1 MKEKLSVHLVT
12 WNGSKY
18 IPYLFDSLKKQT
30 FSDWKLVILDNGSE
44 DDTVAMIKKELTDN
58 RLQTT
63 DSFVDVEFI
72 EKKQNLGFAGGHNFL
87 FQKMTNSE
95 QGTEYFLLLNQDM
108 YLQPDVF
115 EKLVKF
121 LNENK
126 DVASVTPRLMKWNF
140 SQIDIDFSESLTNYV
155 DSLGLKIMK
164 NRRVVEK
171 YVGKDWDEKKAKME
185 LSFRTQDEALEVFGV
200 SGALPMYRRKA
211 IEKVQFSDGNFF
223 DNLYES
229 YKEDVDLSWRLRL
242 SGFKSFVLLD
252 AVTYHD
258 RSAGG
263 QERLG
268 DKTSAE
274 NKKNQSALVKYHSY
288 KNHLMTLYKNEY
300 GKNFSLDF
308 LFIIWYELKK
318 FVYFLLFDRKVLKGV
333 SVIWENRKLLK
344 QRREEVKQMRNVSYK
359 ELRVWWK

>member
-30 FSDWKLVILDNGSE
+30 YKDWKLFVWENASSDETANL
-44 DDTVAMIKKELTDN
+44 IKKELENFDIPHEYF
-58 RLQTT
+58 
-63 DSFVDVEFI
+63 DS
-72 EKKQNLGFAGGHNFL
+72 EKNLGFAGGHNEL
-87 FQKMTNSE
+87 FKKTDSD
-95 QGTEYFLLLNQDM
+95 YFLLLNQDM

-200 SGALPMYRRKA
+200 SGALPMYRKSA
-211 IEKVQFSDGNFF
+211 IDMVKFSDGNFF

-318 FVYFLLFDRKVLKGV
+318 FVYFLLFDRKVLKGL

-344 QRREEVKQMRNVSYK
+344 QSREEVKQMRNVSYK
-359 ELRVWWK
+359 ELRIWWK

>member
-1 MKEKLSVHLVT
+1 MSQKLSIHLVS

-30 FSDWKLVILDNGSE
+30 YKDWKLFVWENASS
-44 DDTVAMIKKELTDN
+44 DDTAELIKKELENFD
-58 RLQTT
+58 LPYEYL
-63 DSFVDVEFI
+63 DS
-72 EKKQNLGFAGGHNFL
+72 KKNIGFAGGHNEL
-87 FQKMTNSE
+87 YRGMGNE
-95 QGTEYFLLLNQDM
+95 ERGTSEYFLLLNQDM
-108 YLQPDVF
+108 YLMPDVL

-140 SQIDIDFSESLTNYV
+140 NQIDIDFSDSLTNYV

-185 LSFRTQDEALEVFGV
+185 LSFRAHDESLEVFGV
-200 SGALPMYRRKA
+200 SGALPMYRKSA
-211 IEKVQFSDGNFF
+211 IDMVKFSDGNFF

-242 SGFKSFVLLD
+242 FGFKSFVLLD

-263 QERLG
+263 QEKLG

-274 NKKNQSALVKYHSY
+274 NKKKQSAWVKYHSY

-318 FVYFLLFDRKVLKGV
+318 FVYFLVFDRKVLKGL
-333 SVIWENRKLLK
+333 SVIWENKKLLK
-344 QRREEVKQMRNVSYK
+344 QRREEVTQMRNVSYK

>member
-1 MKEKLSVHLVT
+1 MKLSIHLVT

-30 FSDWKLVILDNGSE
+30 YKDWKLFVWENASS
-44 DDTVAMIKKELTDN
+44 DDTAELIKKELENFEIPHEYFNSKT
-58 RLQTT
+58 
-63 DSFVDVEFI
+63 
-72 EKKQNLGFAGGHNFL
+72 NLGFANGHNNL
-87 FQKMTNSE
+87 YKKIDS
-95 QGTEYFLLLNQDM
+95 EYFLLLNQDM
-108 YLQPDVF
+108 YLMPDVF

-126 DVASVTPRLMKWNF
+126 DVAVVTPRLMKWNF
-140 SQIDIDFSESLTNYV
+140 SQIDIDFSDSLTNYV
-155 DSLGLKIMK
+155 DSLGLKVMK
-164 NRRVVEK
+164 SRRVVEK
-171 YVGKDWDEKKAKME
+171 YVGKDWDDKKAKME
-185 LSFRTQDEALEVFGV
+185 LSFRTHDEALEVFGV
-200 SGALPMYRRKA
+200 SGALPMYRKSA
-211 IEKVQFSDGNFF
+211 IDMVKFSDGNFF

-229 YKEDVDLSWRLRL
+229 YKEDVDLAWRLRL

-268 DKTSAE
+268 DKTAME
-274 NKKNQSALVKYHSY
+274 NKKKQSELIKYHSY